1 MSAVNNCDGLFQ
13 LTPQGD
19 FNIMPKQ
26 HKLNLHQLKKWRF
39 NNESF
44 QNGSDQDFF
53 KYFQFFHYF
62 NIL

>member
-26 HKLNLHQLKKWRF
+26 HKLNLHQLKK
-39 NNESF
+39 
-44 QNGSDQDFF
+44 
-53 KYFQFFHYF
+53 
-62 NIL
+62 